1 MPNIPQ
7 YALEQIQLLR
17 NNNYKLRS
25 QYKESY
31 KDDLKNIEFIAF
43 DSPLAEKIAT
53 AKAETV
59 KKLISDTITI
69 LQSLPK
75 EDPASY
81 NVWLTAQDNVYDYVT
96 NLVKY
101 PVKDMYEVLENA
113 QCGLVFYHTASL
125 QLDDYLKKNP
135 AASTKLLERCTEFT
149 NKVRMIVANT
159 IVNKATS
166 EVDCKKLKEGLD
178 GKFLKDALVLIRCIG
193 ERNFDIFQNTIAKL
207 QQIADLNPYS
217 DVDIEHCY
225 EEVMRYHRDNKEEEK
240 TIEFNKIIETFTEK
254 PVNYEN
260 VELVRDAIM
269 VLYRFVI
276 QGVYPAADMA
286 MQICMFV
293 HETPDV
299 FDFGVEHVIRL
310 LEDYQ
315 EKEGERLW
323 QMATK
328 GLGLAAIKLGS
339 NPNIEDAEKKM
350 DLVLGQLDL
359 LMYKYPEQ
367 KKLLLESSY
376 IAQDID
382 GKKETKRMWELL
394 GKPEE
399 KFEDGWGKENEGRD
413 IIVKVFTPKA
423 ILIRI
428 ENLLEIYP
436 YDVMEGLKG
445 CSIKTINADIL
456 KEYNIARTVLKVAK
470 KIPDGEADMS
480 KVIWGLYSDL
490 ISDGDPKVVDNQ
502 KTDAIS
508 EIIKS
513 ISDKKI
519 LNTNDAVALNTA
531 AELFGTTKPI
541 SLLLD
546 MQIRKYFVHTMYD
559 EEYEAVQPYG
569 IEFLKTFADRAI
581 KEKDDFI
588 LTHFFESFYLWRMTT
603 DVKMIVNIESLLGLY
618 KDIYTKLAEDKDFY
632 TKCIETFTK
641 KLENLHVHKNYL
653 LNVYEKKVNKTLF
666 KAFYELVVFAL
677 NTHSKHVNEYDDTY
691 WGLIGMYRWFIEN
704 YEIALN
710 DVPTTKWEKDQKTY
724 EKGYSGQKSID
735 DDIISNLSEYAS
747 NVNEGDTNFN
757 RFSIVS
763 MDDVPSSG
771 III

>member
-25 QYKESY
+25 EYKESY

-81 NVWLTAQDNVYDYVT
+81 NVWLTAQDNVYEYVT

-125 QLDDYLKKNP
+125 QLDDYLKNNP
-135 AASTKLLERCTEFT
+135 AASAKLLERCTEFT

-166 EVDCKKLKEGLD
+166 EEDRKKLKEGLD

-254 PVNYEN
+254 PANYEN
-260 VELVRDAIM
+260 VELVHDAIM
-269 VLYRFVI
+269 VLYRFVL

-299 FDFGVEHVIRL
+299 FDLGVELVVRL
-310 LEDYQ
+310 LEEYQ

-367 KKLLLESSY
+367 KMLLLESSY

-399 KFEDGWGKENEGRD
+399 KPQDGGNNNNND

-436 YDVMEGLKG
+436 YDVMEGLKE
-445 CSIKTINADIL
+445 CSIETLNADIL
-456 KEYNIARTVLKVAK
+456 KVYNIARTVLKVAK

-502 KTDAIS
+502 KIDAIS
-508 EIIKS
+508 EIIKF

-531 AELFGTTKPI
+531 AELFGTTQPI

-546 MQIRKYFVHTMYD
+546 MQIQQYLNKTLYD
-559 EEYEAVQPYG
+559 DKYEAVQPYV
-569 IEFLKTFADRAI
+569 IEFLKTFAAGAI

-588 LTHFFESFYLWRMTT
+588 LTHFLGSFSLWKLTS
-603 DVKMIVNIESLLGLY
+603 DVKMIVNIESLLGLF
-618 KDIYTKLAEDKDFY
+618 KDIYTKLAEDKDLY
-632 TKCIETFTK
+632 TKCKETLAK
-641 KLENLHVHKNYL
+641 KLENLHIYRDYL

-666 KAFYELVVFAL
+666 KTFYELVVFAL
-677 NTHSKHVNEYDDTY
+677 NTHSKHVSEYDDTY
-691 WGLIGMYRWFIEN
+691 YILIGLYRWFIDN

-735 DDIISNLSEYAS
+735 DNIISNLSEYAS
-747 NVNEGDTNFN
+747 DVNEGDTNFN
-757 RFSIVS
+757 RLSIDS